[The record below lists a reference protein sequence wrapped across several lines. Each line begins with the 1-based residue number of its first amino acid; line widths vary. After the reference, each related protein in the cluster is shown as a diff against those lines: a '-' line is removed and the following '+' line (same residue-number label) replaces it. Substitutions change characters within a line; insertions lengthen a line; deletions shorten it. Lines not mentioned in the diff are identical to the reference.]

1 MIECLMKYCVVL
13 CVAEG
18 EEEEE
23 EEEEESM
30 FPDTIITLE
39 HVGGGRYG
47 LYIVVYCSTV

>member
-1 MIECLMKYCVVL
+1 MKYFVV

-30 FPDTIITLE
+30 FPDTVITLE
-39 HVGGGRYG
+39 HVGGGRFVHYF
-47 LYIVVYCSTV
+47 L